1 MDSFIPNISIKNIN
15 ELKNDILEILND
27 LDLEQLKKINME
39 LASFLHQKIEVDLKN
54 KSKGIIINEKQI
66 DYSQND
72 EPIKLPKLVLYTQ
85 KENF

>member
-39 LASFLHQKIEVDLKN
+39 LASYIKKLKL
-54 KSKGIIINEKQI
+54 I
-66 DYSQND
+66 
-72 EPIKLPKLVLYTQ
+72 
-85 KENF
+85 